1 MKKFKVEYINQ
12 GQKKVI
18 TLKAQNK
25 ASALAQA
32 RNKNLGKIVKTGEV
46 ETVSLINMTE
56 KLKNSSFF
64 KPKIKTTDLI
74 ASINQLAVM
83 TGAGISIHDCIK
95 ETANSSDNQRLKEI
109 FSKVYEDLNAGL
121 GLSLSLENFQAELG
135 DITLAMIKLGES
147 TGRLDDSLRKLAQIL
162 QELHDNQQKFK
173 KAMRY
178 PIIVTVAIC
187 IAFTILMLFVVPQ
200 FKEIFEQLGAN
211 LPPVTRAMLVI
222 EHVMRNYGFYVLGA
236 FIVALFISR
245 KTYNTNEQYKALVDK
260 FSLKIYLI
268 GNIIRYATMS
278 RFNLIFTELVR
289 AGIPITAALE
299 TSLRTIS
306 NVTMKQRLNST
317 QVSISRGLSL
327 TEAFIETGLYE
338 NMLIQMIK
346 AGEASG
352 QLDAMLEKVTDYY
365 KEKFNNIID
374 NLSSYI
380 EPILMIFIAI
390 MVLFLALGIF
400 MPMWDLGSAV
410 KS

>member
-222 EHVMRNYGFYVLGA
+222 EHIMRNYGFYVLGA

-245 KTYNTNEQYKALVDK
+245 KTYNTNDHYKALVDK